1 MSKVK
6 AIIAVDDEFII
17 LESLRIQ
24 LERILDETI
33 LIEVASSGEEA
44 FALIDEFYERG
55 VDLLMAISDFNL
67 DDTKGTVVLAYVHE
81 KFPDAKKVLLSGQ
94 SEIEQVEEFE
104 EKIGLYARFPKPWEF
119 EEIKYSI
126 QNVFYTTKKD

>member
-6 AIIAVDDEFII
+6 AILIVDDEFII

-33 LIEVASSGEEA
+33 LIEAASTGEEA
-44 FALIDEFYERG
+44 FALIDEFHESD
-55 VDLLMAISDFNL
+55 VDLVMAISDFNL

-81 KFPDAKKVLLSGQ
+81 KFPDTKKVLLSGQ
-94 SEIEQVEEFE
+94 SEIDQVEEFE
-104 EKIGLYARFPKPWEF
+104 QKIGLYARFPKPWEF
-119 EEIKYSI
+119 EEIKHSI
-126 QNVFYTTKKD
+126 HQVFYPTKKD